1 MWSVSQSI
9 KLNGVSAK
17 SLDTKAQVRFPE
29 CVLLYTDVSEEQYIP
44 GDDES
49 FVFGVLPDLTI
60 CISLAGSDLDLF
72 LQ

>member
-1 MWSVSQSI
+1 MYCYNI
-9 KLNGVSAK
+9 IL
-17 SLDTKAQVRFPE
+17 
-29 CVLLYTDVSEEQYIP
+29 CVLLCTDVSEEQYIP

-49 FVFGVLPDLTI
+49 FVFGVLPDLTL